1 MGRNHRFR
9 LLLNPV
15 EGSTVA
21 GNTSLWVGDK
31 KRGILNN
38 RKETLMATKKITEI
52 ILSNSLRLFCLKIR
66 HIVQYPEP
74 LYEKVSIENDLSQY
88 NFESGIVLKSTTK

>member
-1 MGRNHRFR
+1 MGANHRCR

-15 EGSTVA
+15 EGSA
-21 GNTSLWVGDK
+21 MDGNMFLWVGAK

-38 RKETLMATKKITEI
+38 RKEILMATKKIIEI
-52 ILSNSLRLFCLKIR
+52 ILSNSLRLFCLKFR

-74 LYEKVSIENDLSQY
+74 L
-88 NFESGIVLKSTTK
+88 

>member
-1 MGRNHRFR
+1 MCVNHGVR

-15 EGSTVA
+15 EGSI
-21 GNTSLWVGDK
+21 VGMLFGWGPK

-38 RKETLMATKKITEI
+38 PKEILMATKKITEI

-74 LYEKVSIENDLSQY
+74 L
-88 NFESGIVLKSTTK
+88 

>member
-1 MGRNHRFR
+1 MNHGCT

-15 EGSTVA
+15 GGFLVGS
-21 GNTSLWVGDK
+21 K

-52 ILSNSLRLFCLKIR
+52 ILSNSLGLFA
-66 HIVQYPEP
+66 
-74 LYEKVSIENDLSQY
+74 
-88 NFESGIVLKSTTK
+88 

>member
-1 MGRNHRFR
+1 
-9 LLLNPV
+9 V
-15 EGSTVA
+15 EGSIMS
-21 GNTSLWVGDK
+21 GEILIWVGAK

-38 RKETLMATKKITEI
+38 RKEILMATKKITEI

-74 LYEKVSIENDLSQY
+74 L
-88 NFESGIVLKSTTK
+88 

>member
-1 MGRNHRFR
+1 MRGAMGENHGLR
-9 LLLNPV
+9 LLLNPA

-21 GNTSLWVGDK
+21 CNMFLWVGPK

-38 RKETLMATKKITEI
+38 RKEILMATKKIIEI
-52 ILSNSLRLFCLKIR
+52 ILYNSLRLFCLKFR

-74 LYEKVSIENDLSQY
+74 L
-88 NFESGIVLKSTTK
+88 

>member
-1 MGRNHRFR
+1 MRGAGGGNHGFR

-15 EGSTVA
+15 EGSTAVA
-21 GNTSLWVGDK
+21 NMFLWVEPK

-38 RKETLMATKKITEI
+38 PKEILMATKKITEI
-52 ILSNSLRLFCLKIR
+52 ILSNSLRIFCLKLR

-74 LYEKVSIENDLSQY
+74 L
-88 NFESGIVLKSTTK
+88 

>member
-1 MGRNHRFR
+1 MQVVEGNHGFR
-9 LLLNPV
+9 LLLNPRGRLNFGWQWV
-15 EGSTVA
+15 
-21 GNTSLWVGDK
+21 SLGGAK

-52 ILSNSLRLFCLKIR
+52 ILSNSLRLFCLKFR

-74 LYEKVSIENDLSQY
+74 LKEKVIIKNGWMSIQ
-88 NFESGIVLKSTTK
+88 F

>member
-1 MGRNHRFR
+1 MMCVNHGFR

-15 EGSTVA
+15 EDSTVT
-21 GNTSLWVGDK
+21 GQHVLWVGAK

-38 RKETLMATKKITEI
+38 RKEVLMATKKITEI
-52 ILSNSLRLFCLKIR
+52 ILFNSLRLFCLNNR

-74 LYEKVSIENDLSQY
+74 L
-88 NFESGIVLKSTTK
+88 

>member
-1 MGRNHRFR
+1 MICVNHGFR

-21 GNTSLWVGDK
+21 GNRVIGWEAK

-38 RKETLMATKKITEI
+38 RKEVLMATKKITEI
-52 ILSNSLRLFCLKIR
+52 ILFNSLRLFLPKI
-66 HIVQYPEP
+66 
-74 LYEKVSIENDLSQY
+74 
-88 NFESGIVLKSTTK
+88 